1 MSQGSKGVFGL
12 VEQVA
17 DAGQSLT
24 FVTRLVAAVEGVDLR
39 VGSISGL
46 LYIDCESVRAFVRFA
61 REEHSQFPAL
71 SRTLSTAGTT
81 AEVRVDGRT
90 VALIGAGVD
99 PGLLASRVGYGRTR
113 LSPRGLL
120 AVLLSTPG
128 RWRKRGRFDQ
138 VSARAAPRNWTV
150 RERVGRWGQRQ
161 RGRAGRARR
170 RARRGVQKL
179 RRWVS
184 HRDPRG

>member
-1 MSQGSKGVFGL
+1 MFGL

-24 FVTRLVAAVEGVDLR
+24 FVAKLVGAIEGVRLR

-46 LYIDCESVRAFVRFA
+46 VYIDCASFRAFVRFA

-90 VALIGAGVD
+90 VAYIGADVT

-120 AVLLSTPG
+120 ATCWYTPS
-128 RWRKRGRFDQ
+128 RWRRRGKFERVAERID
-138 VSARAAPRNWTV
+138 PRQWGL
-150 RERVGRWGQRQ
+150 RERLGRRFNRQ
-161 RGRAGRARR
+161 RLRQGFNREKIG
-170 RARRGVQKL
+170 GWL
-179 RRWVS
+179 RR
-184 HRDPRG
+184 RDPRN